1 MKVVDAMK
9 TFSSPVSTVMT
20 TQVATIGPDM
30 MLSRIAREL
39 DERHISA
46 MPVVDDKG
54 AMLGVISR
62 TDLLRV
68 GRIQAGSHRKASVL
82 TLPERR
88 ASELLKEKSR
98 VPIVVTP
105 TTSLRDASRKMRDER
120 VHRVFVV
127 DNGTLVGVIST
138 LDVML
143 AVRDAKIDMPISE
156 IMSTP
161 LFSITA
167 QQPLSAAVERLEHAH
182 VTGLVVLD
190 DDFPVGVFTQLE
202 AMQSRDLP
210 RDTRVDELFDPSML
224 CLPVTTKV
232 FRAAEQAARMNVR
245 RIIPCRDRDAVGI
258 VTSFDF
264 VKLAARD

>member
-1 MKVVDAMK
+1 MK
-9 TFSSPVSTVMT
+9 TFSHPVSTVMT
-20 TQVATIGPDM
+20 RNVATIGPDT
-30 MLSRIAREL
+30 MLPHIAREL
-39 DERHISA
+39 DQRQISA
-46 MPVVDDKG
+46 MPVVDANG
-54 AMLGVISR
+54 ALLGVISR

-88 ASELLKEKSR
+88 AAELLHDKSR
-98 VPIVVTP
+98 PPIVVAP
-105 TTSLRDASRKMRDER
+105 TTTLRDASRKMRDER
-120 VHRVFVV
+120 VHRVFVTEG
-127 DNGTLVGVIST
+127 DNLVGVIST
-138 LDVML
+138 LDVMG
-143 AVRDAKIDMPISE
+143 AVRDSKIDLPISE

-167 QQPLSAAVERLEHAH
+167 QQPLSAAVARLEQAH

-190 DDFPVGVFTQLE
+190 DDYPVGVFTQLE